1 MPKRN
6 DPMPTR
12 TKQMPNIVDRAKKVM
27 PGGNTRSTVFVP
39 PHPPYA
45 AAGSGAFI
53 TDETGRSVI
62 DCNNNYTSLIHGH
75 AHEEVLYAAL
85 DAAKKGTAFGLP
97 TRSEV
102 EMAECLAHR
111 TGIQQW
117 RFCNSGTEAVL
128 MLLRAA
134 RAHTGRDVIVR
145 FEGSYHGTGDEVVD
159 KKSLGVPAS
168 AHTSVL
174 VLPQG
179 DLQAVSDALHNH
191 GNRIAAVLIDLMP
204 NRAGLQPATQ
214 EFVQELRALTRR
226 YGVLLAVDEVISL
239 RLNWGGFHRHYGVE
253 PDLISTGK
261 IIGGGFPAGAIGG
274 SPDIL
279 KTFSPTTTSK
289 VMWGGT
295 FTANP
300 VTMAAGLTA
309 LRLYDQE
316 AVSALNVR
324 GDRLRTQL
332 KSAGISVNGFGS
344 LMRIVTPDL
353 ESLWW
358 NLYDRGVLAGSNG
371 LLALSTAMT
380 DDDIQQVAEAVIGSI
395 ADLSTTSM

>member
-1 MPKRN
+1 
-6 DPMPTR
+6 MPTS
-12 TKQMPNIVDRAKKVM
+12 TKHLPDIFDRAKKVM

-39 PHPPYA
+39 PRPPYA
-45 AAGSGAFI
+45 VEGSGAFV

-75 AHEEVLYAAL
+75 AHESVLDVAL

-97 TRSEV
+97 TRYEV
-102 EMAECLAHR
+102 DMAECLAER

-128 MLLRAA
+128 MMLRAA
-134 RAHTGRDVIVR
+134 RAHTGRDIIIR

-159 KKSLGVPAS
+159 QESLGVPAS
-168 AHTSVL
+168 TRQSVL
-174 VLPQG
+174 VLPQN
-179 DLQAVSDALHNH
+179 DLQALSDVLQNH
-191 GNRIAAVLIDLMP
+191 SHRTAAVLIDLMP
-204 NRAGLQPATQ
+204 NRAGLQPATH
-214 EFVQELRALTRR
+214 EFVQALRALTRH
-226 YGVLLAVDEVISL
+226 YDVLLAVDEVISL
-239 RLNWGGFHRHYGVE
+239 RLSWGGFHKHYGVE
-253 PDLISTGK
+253 PDLISVGK

-274 SPDIL
+274 SPGIL
-279 KTFSPTTTSK
+279 KTFSPTTSGN

-309 LRLYDQE
+309 LRLYDE
-316 AVSALNVR
+316 KAVLDLNIR
-324 GDRLRTQL
+324 GDHLRRQL
-332 KSAGISVNGFGS
+332 KSAGIPVNGFGS
-344 LMRIVTPDL
+344 LMRIVTPNI

-358 NLYDRGVLAGSNG
+358 NLYDKGVLAGSNG

-380 DDDIQQVAEAVIGSI
+380 DDHIQQVAEAVIGSTT
-395 ADLSTTSM
+395 DLSVK